1 MTRLIIHLVSRS
13 LSLFFSL
20 LLFFYLLIR
29 PCTNLFLL
37 SCLCL
42 YIFMPLSF
50 SISHYASLC
59 LSVSFFLSVSFL
71 VSVCLYDS
79 LIPLCLRNWMSDCH
93 NAFYPSIYTITTNNY
108 IYIACSSKLFESKFI
123 DIPQHHKKH
132 CFDVEHAWKTVLRR
146 KVRNRTVRTT
156 S

>member
-1 MTRLIIHLVSRS
+1 MTRLIIHLVSR
-13 LSLFFSL
+13 FS
-20 LLFFYLLIR
+20 FSHYF
-29 PCTNLFLL
+29 
-37 SCLCL
+37 
-42 YIFMPLSF
+42 SF
-50 SISHYASLC
+50 SICLYAPVQIYFFCPVSVCIFLC
-59 LSVSFFLSVSFL
+59 LCRSPSVITPLFVCLSLSFFLSVSFL